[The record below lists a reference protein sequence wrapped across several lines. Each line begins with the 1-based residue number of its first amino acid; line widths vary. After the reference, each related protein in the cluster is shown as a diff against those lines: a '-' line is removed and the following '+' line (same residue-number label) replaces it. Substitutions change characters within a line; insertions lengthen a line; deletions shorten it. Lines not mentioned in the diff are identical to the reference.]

1 MQPAEPSLPALPR
14 PPSFTRQQTPL
25 LNLADEVNLHD
36 DGPQLSRIA
45 PKDASNLLLA
55 LKRPPDEC
63 AFQFNPKVFEEKN
76 SVLPM
81 TQVQEASIIVIEE
94 RCGSLGAKCFIFSAS
109 IPV

>member
-63 AFQFNPKVFEEKN
+63 ALQFYF
-76 SVLPM
+76 
-81 TQVQEASIIVIEE
+81 
-94 RCGSLGAKCFIFSAS
+94 FS
-109 IPV
+109 IPKFLRFGPADDSGPG